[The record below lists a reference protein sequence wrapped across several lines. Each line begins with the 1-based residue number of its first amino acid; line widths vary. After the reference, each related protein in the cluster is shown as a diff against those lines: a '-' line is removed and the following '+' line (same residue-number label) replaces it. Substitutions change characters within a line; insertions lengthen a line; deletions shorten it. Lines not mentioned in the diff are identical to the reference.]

1 MLQPIPEHHCA
12 FHKGLAKRGSWSSWS
27 LTETVWLLFNF
38 WWFGLKLEKVP
49 SIHVSQRISV
59 PKTLLS
65 ICQMKELNQ
74 IWSSPSL
81 SHPPAKN
88 YVSWLHSRD
97 VRSVGFGVRLLDFES
112 WLCDLR
118 ALWPWRMSLSLGLF
132 ICKVEMIVPSRQ
144 FIELLG
150 ELNEIRHI
158 CRNEI
163 RHVKAYM

>member
-1 MLQPIPEHHCA
+1 M
-12 FHKGLAKRGSWSSWS
+12 
-27 LTETVWLLFNF
+27 
-38 WWFGLKLEKVP
+38 
-49 SIHVSQRISV
+49 
-59 PKTLLS
+59 
-65 ICQMKELNQ
+65 
-74 IWSSPSL
+74 
-81 SHPPAKN
+81 
-88 YVSWLHSRD
+88 
-97 VRSVGFGVRLLDFES
+97 GFGVRLLDFES